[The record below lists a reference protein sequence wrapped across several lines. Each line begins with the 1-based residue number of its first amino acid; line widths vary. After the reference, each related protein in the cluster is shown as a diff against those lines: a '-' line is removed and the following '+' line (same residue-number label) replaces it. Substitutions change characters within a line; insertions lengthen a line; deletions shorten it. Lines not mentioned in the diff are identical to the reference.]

1 MAGPSMFENTIVFTA
16 LEKAE
21 EALLASKVAT
31 STLKNSLKLLSM

>member
-1 MAGPSMFENTIVFTA
+1 MFEKTIELTA

-31 STLKNSLKLLSM
+31 STLKNSLKLFRM